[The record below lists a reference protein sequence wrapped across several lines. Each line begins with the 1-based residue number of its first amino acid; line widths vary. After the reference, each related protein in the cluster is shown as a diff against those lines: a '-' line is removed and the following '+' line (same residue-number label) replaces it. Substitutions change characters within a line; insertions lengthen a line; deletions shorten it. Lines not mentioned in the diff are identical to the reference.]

1 MIVEN
6 DEDEI
11 EFIITISDSR
21 NCDPTQNPGDEEE
34 GLFGFF
40 TIFVP
45 FLFLYMYFFS
55 GFCSENDRKNPKDD
69 EEDDEIL
76 DKARKIF
83 LDSCLKMSST
93 LLDAYTPEGD
103 RRDSGRDRDIKNDL
117 EDFFESAKCSGY
129 DRDVVEYFEDND
141 RNGGRDRDRDRNR
154 GRDRNRD
161 RNEDFKAKT
170 TFQNNNDGQ
179 VNFAN
184 GFMRNKVSMV
194 SRTTSLQDAT
204 GSSTEKPDVEFKNIL
219 QSAAEVKKTA
229 GNLNDTIITER

>member
-1 MIVEN
+1 MKTKLNLLLQSQISIIVILLRILEMKKKVC
-6 DEDEI
+6 
-11 EFIITISDSR
+11 S
-21 NCDPTQNPGDEEE
+21 GH
-34 GLFGFF
+34 GFGFF
-40 TIFVP
+40 QNFIRNIP
-45 FLFLYMYFFS
+45 FFYAFFS
-55 GFCSENDRKNPKDD
+55 GFCSENNKNNPKDD
-69 EEDDEIL
+69 NEDDEIL
-76 DKARKIF
+76 DKARQIF

-129 DRDVVEYFEDND
+129 DRDVVEYFEDHD
-141 RNGGRDRDRDRNR
+141 RKWSRYH
-154 GRDRNRD
+154 NRD
-161 RNEDFKAKT
+161 PKT

-179 VNFAN
+179 INFAN
-184 GFMRNKVSMV
+184 GFTRNKVSMV
-194 SRTTSLQDAT
+194 ARTTLLQDAT

>member
-1 MIVEN
+1 VEN
-6 DEDEI
+6 DEDKI
-11 EFIITISDSR
+11 EFIITISDKR

-34 GLFGFF
+34 G
-40 TIFVP
+40 
-45 FLFLYMYFFS
+45 
-55 GFCSENDRKNPKDD
+55 FCSENNKNNPKDD
-69 EEDDEIL
+69 NEDDEIL
-76 DKARKIF
+76 DKARQIF

-103 RRDSGRDRDIKNDL
+103 RRDSGRDRDRDIKNDL

-194 SRTTSLQDAT
+194 ARTTSLQDAT

>member
-1 MIVEN
+1 MGDIVNRYIATMRIDRLDRNDFEENNHKLIVEN
-6 DEDEI
+6 DEDKI
-11 EFIITISDSR
+11 EFIITISDKR

-34 GLFGFF
+34 G
-40 TIFVP
+40 
-45 FLFLYMYFFS
+45 
-55 GFCSENDRKNPKDD
+55 FCSENDKKNPKDD
-69 EEDDEIL
+69 DEDDEIL

-103 RRDSGRDRDIKNDL
+103 RRDSGRDRD
-117 EDFFESAKCSGY
+117 
-129 DRDVVEYFEDND
+129 
-141 RNGGRDRDRDRNR
+141 RDRDINR

-194 SRTTSLQDAT
+194 ARTTSLQDAT

>member
-103 RRDSGRDRDIKNDL
+103 RRDSGRDHDIKNDL

-129 DRDVVEYFEDND
+129 DRDVVEYFEDHD
-141 RNGGRDRDRDRNR
+141 RKWGRYH
-154 GRDRNRD
+154 NRD
-161 RNEDFKAKT
+161 PKT

-179 VNFAN
+179 INFAN
-184 GFMRNKVSMV
+184 GFTRNKVSMV
-194 SRTTSLQDAT
+194 ARTTSLMPSQQGTTT
-204 GSSTEKPDVEFKNIL
+204 GSSIEKPDVDFKNIL

-229 GNLNDTIITER
+229 GNLNDTIITEN

>member
-141 RNGGRDRDRDRNR
+141 RNGGRDRDRN
-154 GRDRNRD
+154 RNRD

>member
-129 DRDVVEYFEDND
+129 DRDVVEYFEDHD
-141 RNGGRDRDRDRNR
+141 RKWGRYH
-154 GRDRNRD
+154 NRD
-161 RNEDFKAKT
+161 PKT

-179 VNFAN
+179 INFAN
-184 GFMRNKVSMV
+184 GFTRNKVSMV
-194 SRTTSLQDAT
+194 ARTTSLMPSQQGTTT
-204 GSSTEKPDVEFKNIL
+204 GSSIEKPDVDFKNIL
-219 QSAAEVKKTA
+219 QSAAEVKK
-229 GNLNDTIITER
+229 NSRKFK

>member
-1 MIVEN
+1 MGATMRIDRLDRDDFEEDNHKLIVEN

-21 NCDPTQNPGDEEE
+21 NCDPTQNPGEEE
-34 GLFGFF
+34 
-40 TIFVP
+40 
-45 FLFLYMYFFS
+45 

-103 RRDSGRDRDIKNDL
+103 RRDSGRDRDRDIKNDL

-141 RNGGRDRDRDRNR
+141 RNGGRDRDRN
-154 GRDRNRD
+154 RDRNRIRD
-161 RNEDFKAKT
+161 RN
-170 TFQNNNDGQ
+170 
-179 VNFAN
+179 
-184 GFMRNKVSMV
+184 
-194 SRTTSLQDAT
+194 
-204 GSSTEKPDVEFKNIL
+204 
-219 QSAAEVKKTA
+219 
-229 GNLNDTIITER
+229 